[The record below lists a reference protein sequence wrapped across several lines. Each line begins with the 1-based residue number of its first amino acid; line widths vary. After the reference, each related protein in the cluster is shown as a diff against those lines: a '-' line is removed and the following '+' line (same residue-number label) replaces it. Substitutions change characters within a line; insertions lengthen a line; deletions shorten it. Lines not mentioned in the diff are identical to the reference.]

1 MAKSSSQAKYI
12 LYARKSTESE
22 DRQVLSIDSQIS
34 ELKALAEREGL
45 TIVCVMQES
54 RSAKQLG
61 RPVFADMMARIAR
74 GEASGIL
81 CWKLDRLARNFID
94 GGQVIEMIQ
103 RGVVQHIRSFER
115 SYYPEDNV
123 LLMAVELGMA
133 NQFSRDLAVN
143 VKRGLRTKAQMGWY
157 PVQPPLGYMNS
168 KTNEKGSNTILVDP
182 ERFRLVRKLWD
193 MMLTGGHAPSAL
205 WRIANDE
212 MNLRTRRG
220 LKIVR
225 SNIYRLFTNP
235 FYYGAYEWPRGS
247 GNWYQGKHEPMI
259 TPDEY
264 DKVQMLLGTRGRT
277 RLKRRVF
284 AYSGTMKCGECG
296 MSITAELKMKA
307 QKNGNVHQYTYY
319 HCTKKRGPCSQGGIE
334 ELALTAQILECLS
347 NLRIPAEFHTWALKW
362 LEHENAKEVETR
374 ESVRLARQKAYDQA
388 VRMFDRYTDMR
399 AREELTEEEFRVK
412 KALALKEKAR
422 P

>member
-225 SNIYRLFTNP
+225 SNL
-235 FYYGAYEWPRGS
+235 AYPVVT
-247 GNWYQGKHEPMI
+247 H
-259 TPDEY
+259 TPD
-264 DKVQMLLGTRGRT
+264 M
-277 RLKRRVF
+277 
-284 AYSGTMKCGECG
+284 
-296 MSITAELKMKA
+296 
-307 QKNGNVHQYTYY
+307 
-319 HCTKKRGPCSQGGIE
+319 
-334 ELALTAQILECLS
+334 
-347 NLRIPAEFHTWALKW
+347 
-362 LEHENAKEVETR
+362 
-374 ESVRLARQKAYDQA
+374 
-388 VRMFDRYTDMR
+388 
-399 AREELTEEEFRVK
+399 
-412 KALALKEKAR
+412 
-422 P
+422 